1 MKPSRSQKVAVAAGR
16 AWSPKRQGAVV
27 LTVIGLVA
35 FAGLASAQEQPTEEP
50 TEEREDTVFNFGYD
64 EEFHLLVWNTS
75 ATDGQYDCTLEN
87 GPVNPKYLTEDGLIL
102 VDGLTSEVEGE
113 AVDVVFLDREDEA
126 AEPLPYSADG
136 DCALNAAE
144 VAGPNGQINHGMFMK
159 LFNSLREGQ
168 RRGCLNR
175 YLAQSHLGKG
185 DQQIKV
191 SDVDPDF
198 VSVMDADT
206 GEIVFST
213 FAADCERGKSGNGN
227 GKSKK
232 NDNGNGTGDGPEA
245 SKEED
250 GRPTHPAS
258 PDRPRDA
265 TSSRVRH

>member
-1 MKPSRSQKVAVAAGR
+1 M
-16 AWSPKRQGAVV
+16 
-27 LTVIGLVA
+27 LTVVGLMA
-35 FAGLASAQEQPTEEP
+35 LSGLALAQPGEEEEP
-50 TEEREDTVFNFGYD
+50 ADTVFNFGYD

-113 AVDVVFLDREDEA
+113 AMDVIFLDREDEA

-136 DCALNAAE
+136 DCALNAAD

-245 SKEED
+245 SKEEG
-250 GRPTHPAS
+250 GRPDS
-258 PDRPRDA
+258 PGKSGQAPGRNK
-265 TSSRVRH
+265 